1 MNKSLECSARAQVC
15 FIFYFRYLY
24 NLLLWNQVQ
33 MCGFYINIILELSFI
48 SWKVPYVYSGDL
60 HVLQVNG
67 PDNIVHIQIVKKA
80 GLYSM
85 YI

>member
-1 MNKSLECSARAQVC
+1 
-15 FIFYFRYLY
+15 
-24 NLLLWNQVQ
+24 
-33 MCGFYINIILELSFI
+33 MCGFYINIILEFSFI
-48 SWKVPYVYSGDL
+48 SWKVPYVYSGDADL